1 MEYSLTE
8 TIILSER
15 IFMLT
20 PMILSRTAL
29 SFLIAGVW
37 ISFATLA
44 GEKFGSRLGGL
55 ITNLPSN
62 IVVSLLFIAL
72 TKGVSFA
79 AETASSVPLGM
90 AISIT
95 FVVVFA
101 ALLPLGVLSAITGSL
116 TVWFLLGYFSSNLP
130 LGPAEALWVYIGVSL
145 VGFLVLEFFLGIR
158 SVPKRKIHYNLK
170 NQLLRALF
178 AGSVVA
184 GAVLIAQ
191 VSPPRITGIAASF
204 PAVMLSTLTILYL
217 SQGAEFARATAK
229 ILVLSSSNIIV
240 YVYSAAYLYPRVGLA
255 LGTFLSFL
263 GAVGWSALFLPISKR
278 LK

>member
-1 MEYSLTE
+1 MLSPL
-8 TIILSER
+8 ILW
-15 IFMLT
+15 
-20 PMILSRTAL
+20 RTAL
-29 SFLIAGVW
+29 SFIIAGVW

-90 AISIT
+90 SISVT

-101 ALLPLGVLSAITGSL
+101 ALLRYGILVAIAGSL
-116 TVWFLLGYFSSNLP
+116 SVWFVLGYAGSRLP
-130 LGPAEALWVYIGVSL
+130 MGFLDALWIYLGASVA
-145 VGFLVLEFFLGIR
+145 GFFALEFLLGIR
-158 SVPKRKIHYNLK
+158 SVPKQKIHYSWK
-170 NQLLRALF
+170 NQILRALF

-191 VSPPRITGIAASF
+191 VSPPQVTGIAASF

-217 SQGAEFARATAK
+217 SQGVEFARATAK

-240 YVYSAAYLYPRVGLA
+240 YVYATAYLYPRVGLII
-255 LGTFLSFL
+255 GTLLSFL
-263 GAVGWSALFLPISKR
+263 AAVGWSALFLPISKK

>member
-1 MEYSLTE
+1 
-8 TIILSER
+8 
-15 IFMLT
+15 MLT
-20 PMILSRTAL
+20 PLVISRTAL

-95 FVVVFA
+95 FVVMFA
-101 ALLPLGVLSAITGSL
+101 ALLPFGILFAIGGAL
-116 TVWFLLGYFSSNLP
+116 TVWFVLGYVGSNLP
-130 LGPAEALWVYIGVSL
+130 LGPMEALYVYIGVSI
-145 VGFLVLEFFLGIR
+145 VGFLVLEFLLGIR
-158 SVPKRKIHYNLK
+158 SVPRQKIHYNLK
-170 NQLLRALF
+170 NQLLRAVF
-178 AGSVVA
+178 AGGVVA

-204 PAVMLSTLTILYL
+204 PAVMLSTLTILHL

-240 YVYSAAYLYPRVGLA
+240 YVYATAYLYPRVGLG
-255 LGTFLSFL
+255 LGTLLSFL
-263 GAVGWSALFLPISKR
+263 AAVGWSALFLPISKK